1 MPTSSAP
8 RTAALIVAAGRG
20 HRLGAPL
27 PKQYLGLSGIPVLR
41 HVVELFVR
49 HPAIGLVQVVIA
61 EADLPLYDAA
71 VSGLALPPPVTGG
84 ATRQRSVLNGLEAL
98 AGRGIDLVAIHDA
111 ARPLVDAET
120 ITRTLDAAGR
130 DGVDGA
136 LAAVPLADT
145 LKRADGETMVMATVS
160 RQQLWRA
167 QTPQVFRFER
177 ILAAHRAVAALGDD
191 DTTAL
196 TDDSAVAE
204 AAGCRVAL
212 VESAERNFK
221 ITTNADLARAERE
234 LTLPMETRTGTG
246 FDVHAF
252 GPGNS
257 VTLCGV
263 SVPHTH
269 GLAGHS
275 DADVALHALTD
286 ALLGT
291 IGAGDIGAHFPPSDP
306 RWRGAPSDQFLRH
319 AAGLLSARGGRVVN
333 VDVTIICER
342 PKVGPHREHMRAR
355 VADIL
360 GVTIDRVAVKA
371 TTTEKLGFTGRGEGI
386 AAQAIATVAV
396 PSLESS

>member
-1 MPTSSAP
+1 M

-20 HRLGAPL
+20 HRVGAPL
-27 PKQYLGLSGIPVLR
+27 PKQYLGLSGVAVLR
-41 HVVELFVR
+41 HAVDRFAR
-49 HPAIGLVQVVIA
+49 HPEIGLVQVVIA
-61 EADLPLYDAA
+61 PADQDLYYAA
-71 VSGLALPPPVTGG
+71 MRGLDLPPPVTGG
-84 ATRQRSVLNGLEAL
+84 TTRQRSVLNGLEAL
-98 AGRGIDLVAIHDA
+98 AGRGLDLVAIHDG
-111 ARPLVDAET
+111 ARPLLDAGT
-120 ITRTLDAAGR
+120 ITRTLEAAGR

-136 LAAVPLADT
+136 LAALPLADT
-145 LKRADGETMVMATVS
+145 LKRADDEAMVEATVP
-160 RQQLWRA
+160 RQRLWRA

-191 DTTAL
+191 DATAL
-196 TDDSAVAE
+196 TDDAAVAE
-204 AAGCRVAL
+204 TAGYRVAL

-221 ITTNADLARAERE
+221 ITTSADLARAERE
-234 LTLPMETRTGTG
+234 FSQPMETRTGSG

-252 GPGNS
+252 GPGDA

-263 SVPHTH
+263 SVPHNQ

-291 IGAGDIGAHFPPSDP
+291 IGAGDIGMHFPPTDP
-306 RWRGAPSDQFLRH
+306 QWRGASSDRFLSH
-319 AAGLLSARGGRVVN
+319 AADLVTKRGGRVIN

-342 PKVGPHREHMRAR
+342 PKVGPHRERMRER
-355 VADIL
+355 VAGIL
-360 GVTIDRVAVKA
+360 GVAVDRVAVKA

-396 PSLESS
+396 PAQE